1 MNLKTQR
8 LQKHAHT
15 HPHPCALLTWT
26 GGGVRAPT
34 VPGDLLRRASL
45 HPLTCASCAETPRCK
60 AHRDQGH
67 LFSSASVWY
76 RLRLTS
82 PHRPF
87 GPAGR
92 PVAAD
97 RFDTH
102 AMAWPEATTR
112 PLFSSSRVSL
122 STCPSS
128 THLSSLS
135 SLSAG
140 RCQPALF
147 ILVLH

>member
-87 GPAGR
+87 RPAGR

-102 AMAWPEATTR
+102 AMAWRGPGHNASSVLFLPR
-112 PLFSSSRVSL
+112 ISFNMPLLHAPFF
-122 STCPSS
+122 P
-128 THLSSLS
+128 